1 MKSPVG
7 QQPVDGVA
15 PVDVEEVEE
24 VAELG
29 HGTLDEVGTATV
41 LGAGS
46 MVRGLMPPGS
56 ISVAPSGT
64 LLPTTLVLEMAAGV
78 GAAALLDAEEQPV
91 GLKPPP
97 SNVPAVDDAVVAA
110 PAVSHDG
117 FGAGL
122 RPPTLSSVDA
132 SGTAVELVPLASAA
146 APGMPRG
153 DDVSALC
160 ALATC
165 SAQTAA
171 RAANVLV
178 HMDFHSS

>member
-15 PVDVEEVEE
+15 PIDVEEVEE

-29 HGTLDEVGTATV
+29 HGTLDDAGRATV
-41 LGAGS
+41 FGAGS

-64 LLPTTLVLEMAAGV
+64 LLPTTLVLEMAAAV
-78 GAAALLDAEEQPV
+78 GGAALLNAEEQPV

-97 SNVPAVDDAVVAA
+97 SNVPAVDDPVVAA
-110 PAVSHDG
+110 PAGSHDG

-122 RPPTLSSVDA
+122 RPPTLSSVDP
-132 SGTAVELVPLASAA
+132 SGMVVELVPLASA

-153 DDVSALC
+153 DDVSTLC
-160 ALATC
+160 ALAAC